1 MIECAQISQR
11 DIVNM
16 RLTIINDFEER
27 FKALEEKFMEQL
39 RQNISKKKF
48 LENKSFLL
56 DMNRMTKDKIQN

>member
-39 RQNISKKKF
+39 GQNISKKKF

>member
-27 FKALEEKFMEQL
+27 FKALEEKFLEQL